1 MNDLPIGGV
10 QQGSAT
16 PQSSSDPVAQ
26 WRNTQVRAL
35 MSSPVLCVDELTSV
49 PEAQALMKERNIRR
63 LVVIE
68 DGKLAGIIT
77 LGDIRGAL
85 PSEVTN
91 LNHAELDYLMQQ
103 VKVSRIVQRDV
114 ITVKPDAS
122 LADAAR
128 LMVRYKIGGLP
139 VINDAKQVVGMIT
152 ESDIFNQVVKLFDA
166 PAAA

>member
-1 MNDLPIGGV
+1 MNEVAVGGV
-10 QQGSAT
+10 EPGAAV
-16 PQSSSDPVAQ
+16 PDPVAR
-26 WRNTQVRAL
+26 WRNMQVREMMA
-35 MSSPVLCVDELTSV
+35 SPVVCVDEATSV

-68 DGKLAGIIT
+68 DGKLAGIVT

-85 PSEVTN
+85 PSEVSN
-91 LNHAELDYLMQQ
+91 LNRVELDYLMQQ
-103 VKVSRIVQRDV
+103 VKLARIVQRDV
-114 ITVKPDAS
+114 ITVKPAAT

-139 VINDAKQVVGMIT
+139 VVNDAHQVVGIIT

-166 PAAA
+166 